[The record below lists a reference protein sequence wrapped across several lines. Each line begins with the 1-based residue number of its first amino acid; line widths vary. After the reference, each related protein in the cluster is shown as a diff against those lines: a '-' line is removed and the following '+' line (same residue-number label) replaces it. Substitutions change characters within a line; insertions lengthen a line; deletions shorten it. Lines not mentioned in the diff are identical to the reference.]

1 MFLCLFFSIYIIFFL
16 SCNCDRLITNHYPV
30 LVLVFLL
37 ACWFVCLFVFFL
49 GVGEVRKISYSN
61 NFSNA
66 FFIPELIVELRIER
80 PWDNELENKRSK
92 AFKLLSD
99 LLKNEVRF
107 ISTKRDCQSAH
118 WGKFS
123 ISSCVT
129 YRTVW
134 NIGFYRVLPTVQGR
148 KHWKWNPS
156 SVFFSTLKKG
166 YTSETSVLID
176 IFDTFW

>member
-1 MFLCLFFSIYIIFFL
+1 M
-16 SCNCDRLITNHYPV
+16 
-30 LVLVFLL
+30 
-37 ACWFVCLFVFFL
+37 
-49 GVGEVRKISYSN
+49 RKISYSN

-118 WGKFS
+118 
-123 ISSCVT
+123 
-129 YRTVW
+129 
-134 NIGFYRVLPTVQGR
+134 
-148 KHWKWNPS
+148 
-156 SVFFSTLKKG
+156 
-166 YTSETSVLID
+166 
-176 IFDTFW
+176 